1 MILAWDS
8 TARKFD
14 SILLTFDAT
23 QAGMGI
29 EDPPPPS
36 TPLESGC
43 TPLTWDT
50 ALYSFDT
57 ILLTFDATEFCAET
71 PETPA
76 AYFNPGA
83 TPNVEARRRK
93 RKSLSRILLLLA

>member
-1 MILAWDS
+1 
-8 TARKFD
+8 
-14 SILLTFDAT
+14 
-23 QAGMGI
+23 MGI

-71 PETPA
+71 PVVPPA